1 MDVRMMTTRRR
12 KICQI
17 GAALAIC
24 SAGRWLHAEAPAPKA
39 TPPGP
44 VIWPLDSVTSV
55 GGWAPT
61 VLGAPRVT
69 AGEPAVHFNGVN
81 DGLVLPVDPLAGLR
95 EFTIEILFKP
105 EAGGPPEQ
113 RFLHIEDERG
123 SRALIEIRLLEGDR
137 WCLDTFLFSGTS
149 RLPLIDRTKLHPAG
163 RWTWAALVYDGRKMA
178 HFINGVREVEGE
190 MTFDPMTAGRTS
202 LGVRL
207 NQTFWF
213 MGAIREVR
221 FHVSALPTDRL
232 QRLP

>member
-1 MDVRMMTTRRR
+1 MDDQMMTARRR

-17 GAALAIC
+17 GATLALC
-24 SAGRWLHAEAPAPKA
+24 FAGRWLYAEAAAPK
-39 TPPGP
+39 TTSPGP

-55 GGWAPT
+55 GGWTPT
-61 VLGAPRVT
+61 VLGAPRVA
-69 AGEPAVHFNGVN
+69 AGESAVYFNGVD
-81 DGLVLPVDPLAGLR
+81 DGLVLPVNPLAGLR

-123 SRALIEIRLLEGDR
+123 SRALIEIRLLEGGR
-137 WCLDTFLFSGTS
+137 WCLDTFLFSGAS

-190 MTFDPMTAGRTS
+190 MAFVPMAAGRTS

-207 NQTFWF
+207 NQTSWF
-213 MGAIREVR
+213 KGAIREVR
-221 FHVSALPTDRL
+221 FHTTALPEDRL
-232 QRLP
+232 QRQP